1 MSRVHD
7 AVVSELTESHPR
19 AAADAGAFERFFA
32 AERNRLVR
40 ACLLLTGSVHEAEDL
55 AQEALSRVLER
66 WDEVSRMDSPAGY
79 LYRTAMNVERK
90 RIRRVAVAARHV
102 IRGDERDEA
111 AISDDRLDVLRA
123 VSRLPLP
130 QREALVLVEWLGY
143 SMEEAG
149 SVLGIEAVSVRG
161 RLHRARSSLRRTLG
175 DER

>member
-1 MSRVHD
+1 M
-7 AVVSELTESHPR
+7 
-19 AAADAGAFERFFA
+19 
-32 AERNRLVR
+32 
-40 ACLLLTGSVHEAEDL
+40 DL
-55 AQEALSRVLER
+55 
-66 WDEVSRMDSPAGY
+66 PAGY

-90 RIRRVAVAARHV
+90 RIRRHAVAARNV
-102 IRGDERDEA
+102 VRGDERDEA